1 MFKNPVQIR
10 SVNKATYVQFRNKI
24 FQIFQRFRFRNN
36 PVFLTRRFYL
46 KIKLKERLNLNID
59 EATAL

>member
-1 MFKNPVQIR
+1 MFKNPVQIK

-46 KIKLKERLNLNID
+46 KIKIK
-59 EATAL
+59 